1 MSGHRVGA
9 DRHWAVAMGMA
20 HIVRR
25 RQQGVDS
32 RRARSSA
39 FALAVVLA
47 LAVPASAA
55 AQDRWR
61 VDLENGVAVTGY
73 NDVRIPGNS
82 GTRFSLTDDLS
93 SDSEYFLRLRAGV
106 RLGRK
111 HLLSVLA
118 APLSVHSSG
127 SFDRPTAFAG
137 VTFAPGV
144 PVTGLWVFNSY
155 RLTYRYEPIQN
166 DRWRFGFGVTAKIR
180 DAATRLEGGGQAAEK
195 TNVGFVPLV
204 NFSLERRLGKRVTFQ
219 FEGDALAAPQGRAE
233 DIFAGVLIDAGPRL
247 AFKAGYRFL
256 EGGAD
261 NDEVLTFALVHY
273 LSAGVVLRF

>member
-9 DRHWAVAMGMA
+9 DRLCAVAMGMA
-20 HIVRR
+20 HLVRR
-25 RQQGVDS
+25 RQQGVAS
-32 RRARSSA
+32 RCAPSSV
-39 FALAVVLA
+39 FSLAVVLA
-47 LAVPASAA
+47 LALPASAA

-61 VDLENGVAVTGY
+61 VDLETGVAVTGY

-93 SDSEYFLRLRAGV
+93 SDSEYFLRLRADV

-111 HLLSVLA
+111 HVLSGLA

-180 DAATRLEGGGQAAEK
+180 DAATRLEGCSLVLAPTKKGKGRTNSGG
-195 TNVGFVPLV
+195 T
-204 NFSLERRLGKRVTFQ
+204 
-219 FEGDALAAPQGRAE
+219 
-233 DIFAGVLIDAGPRL
+233 
-247 AFKAGYRFL
+247 
-256 EGGAD
+256 
-261 NDEVLTFALVHY
+261 
-273 LSAGVVLRF
+273 